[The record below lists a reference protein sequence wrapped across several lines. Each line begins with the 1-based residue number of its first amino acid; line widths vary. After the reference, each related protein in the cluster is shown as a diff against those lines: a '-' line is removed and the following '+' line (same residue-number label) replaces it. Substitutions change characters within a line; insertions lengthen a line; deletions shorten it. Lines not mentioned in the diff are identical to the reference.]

1 MKPNSR
7 KCTAIAVGFVGSLL
21 WGATCILENQNAI
34 AQVGGI
40 FIRNELSNKCI
51 DVSGDPG
58 TANGTQLLLNECELS
73 GFTGSGRITDQ
84 KWEFI
89 RGGFIR
95 NILSNKCIDVV
106 AGELAT
112 ANGTRLQLLTCETS
126 GFSRPGIATDQ
137 RWEYIGAGF
146 IRNGLSNKCIDVFGN
161 PATANNT
168 PLVLS
173 DCEISGFSGS
183 GNTSDQRWRWEP
195 RF

>member
-1 MKPNSR
+1 MKHNL
-7 KCTAIAVGFVGSLL
+7 KKHTAIAVGFVGSLL

-34 AQVGGI
+34 AQLGGI
-40 FIRNELSNKCI
+40 FIINELSNKCI
-51 DVSGDPG
+51 DVAGNPG
-58 TANGTQLLLNECELS
+58 TANSVPLLLANCELS
-73 GFTGSGRITDQ
+73 GFSGAGRITDQ

-95 NILSNKCIDVV
+95 NKLSNKCIDVE
-106 AGELAT
+106 GKPGT
-112 ANGTRLQLLTCETS
+112 ADGTRLILSDCELS
-126 GFSRPGIATDQ
+126 GFSSPFGTTDQ

-146 IRNGLSNKCIDVFGN
+146 IRNVLSDKCIDVRGD
-161 PATANNT
+161 PGTIDAA

-183 GNTSDQRWRWEP
+183 GTTSDQRWRWEP